1 MGHATM
7 KKWKDCTERADKWAW
22 HAEVYAHRRV
32 HLGVPLDEKTSPADP
47 AGEWFN
53 EELIRAAA
61 EKLQAK
67 RRQKREL
74 IFTENELTD
83 RAEFAQLKGYPNWP
97 SFLEAVHDGS
107 ERIAHFVTWA
117 EGRRSV
123 TSPPT
128 AGTFTKAG
136 DALRHSVTKQEV
148 AA

>member
-1 MGHATM
+1 MR
-7 KKWKDCTERADKWAW
+7 WKDCPERADKWAW

-32 HLGVPLDEKTSPADP
+32 FLNAPIDEQTSPADP
-47 AGEWFN
+47 TGEWFS
-53 EELIRAAA
+53 EVLVRAAA
-61 EKLQAK
+61 EKMQAK

-74 IFTENELTD
+74 IDDGFFTENELAD
-83 RAEFAQLKGYPNWP
+83 RAEFARTKGYPNWA
-97 SFLEAVHDGS
+97 SFLEAVHDGTEHIS
-107 ERIAHFVTWA
+107 HFVNWA

-123 TSPPT
+123 TTPIV

>member
-1 MGHATM
+1 MN
-7 KKWKDCTERADKWAW
+7 WKDCSDRADQWAW
-22 HAEVYAHRRV
+22 HAQLYAFRRV
-32 HLGVPLDEKTSPADP
+32 HLSVPVDDHTSPADP
-47 AGEWFN
+47 TGEWFN

-74 IFTENELTD
+74 IFTENELAE
-83 RAEFAQLKGYPNWP
+83 RAEFAHLKGYPNWP

-117 EGRRSV
+117 EGQRSV
-123 TSPPT
+123 TT
-128 AGTFTKAG
+128 TGNVGTFTKAG
-136 DALRHSVTKQEV
+136 DAIRHSVTKQEV

>member
-1 MGHATM
+1 MN
-7 KKWKDCTERADKWAW
+7 WKDCSDRADQWAW
-22 HAEVYAHRRV
+22 HAQLYAFRRV
-32 HLGVPLDEKTSPADP
+32 HLGVPSDDHTSPADP
-47 AGEWFN
+47 TGEWFN

-74 IFTENELTD
+74 IDDGFFTENELTD
-83 RAEFAQLKGYPNWP
+83 RAEFAQIKGYPNWA

-123 TSPPT
+123 TSPT
-128 AGTFTKAG
+128 VSGTFTKAG
-136 DALRHSVTKQEV
+136 DAIRHSVTKQEV